1 MLEAVAEPV
10 PVRTISAGN
19 VESWVTGPLI
29 AVCLEVEMTA
39 EVATEEALHAAD
51 LPVVTAVTAVTAE
64 AEMMVAPKNWERVFA
79 SFAESV
85 VTWNVI
91 VPISIA
97 VVHPVVAMIALLA
110 KAKDTR
116 EAVHLL
122 LATTILEEES
132 THQEDLLPDVESNR
146 HLAVVMTQDRDRL
159 TAATTADLDLE
170 ALPVV
175 CIERTST
182 HV

>member
-1 MLEAVAEPV
+1 
-10 PVRTISAGN
+10 
-19 VESWVTGPLI
+19 
-29 AVCLEVEMTA
+29 
-39 EVATEEALHAAD
+39 
-51 LPVVTAVTAVTAE
+51 
-64 AEMMVAPKNWERVFA
+64 
-79 SFAESV
+79 
-85 VTWNVI
+85 
-91 VPISIA
+91 
-97 VVHPVVAMIALLA
+97 MIALLA
-110 KAKDTR
+110 KATDTR

-170 ALPVV
+170 ALLVV

-182 HV
+182 YVLRCMVN

>member
-1 MLEAVAEPV
+1 
-10 PVRTISAGN
+10 
-19 VESWVTGPLI
+19 
-29 AVCLEVEMTA
+29 
-39 EVATEEALHAAD
+39 
-51 LPVVTAVTAVTAE
+51 
-64 AEMMVAPKNWERVFA
+64 
-79 SFAESV
+79 
-85 VTWNVI
+85 
-91 VPISIA
+91 
-97 VVHPVVAMIALLA
+97 MIALLA

-132 THQEDLLPDVESNR
+132 TNQEDLLQDVESNR

>member
-1 MLEAVAEPV
+1 M
-10 PVRTISAGN
+10 
-19 VESWVTGPLI
+19 
-29 AVCLEVEMTA
+29 
-39 EVATEEALHAAD
+39 
-51 LPVVTAVTAVTAE
+51 
-64 AEMMVAPKNWERVFA
+64 
-79 SFAESV
+79 
-85 VTWNVI
+85 I

-97 VVHPVVAMIALLA
+97 VAHPVVATIALLA
-110 KAKDTR
+110 KATDTQ
-116 EAVHLL
+116 EAVHL
-122 LATTILEEES
+122 LATTILEGES

-146 HLAVVMTQDRDRL
+146 HLAVVMTRDRDLL